1 MLNKANLAI
10 PHALDLSAVAPVWVL
25 GLEKTDLG
33 ASYRQAKANLT
44 RIFRGKLAKVLLI
57 GALTLGGGEKLLAE
71 DSIDLSPNTDPDRE
85 LFSPESKACIT
96 QMSNPLEIP
105 KDRIERF
112 KLYQDWVLTAA
123 KGTTDKIGDSDGVL
137 SVAGLAIEAKE
148 FKNAVLKLIQGV
160 GKTVIGFLGFGS
172 EKDDSNDNSQL
183 EDLYKKALSDL
194 VEEEVDTMLFND
206 WKRSQSGR
214 RFGGEPRVDAHQL
227 VDQEEAPFF
236 TGINGKILPLCEQE
250 LELAMLILLSS
261 EDESFFGHDG
271 ADKQVM
277 AGQAVKELAP
287 GKEGR
292 GASSVTMQL
301 IKLLWPKTLNDRF
314 RNSLE
319 GKILQA
325 RVAIA
330 FEDSLQETISKQ
342 FPNLNKSQVKER
354 AKLVILTVYLNT
366 IHFGVHRDISIEGI
380 EMAARTYY
388 GKSLNQLTIKEIA
401 TLVKTIPSP
410 RNQSPAK
417 EQKNLISSSALIK
430 QLPTKI
436 ADLDN
441 LPRELELLAEE
452 LLADNDNNIPS
463 HWELNSVY
471 RNVIPDTR
479 IQTDLIPQHAEAIWD
494 QVRSILAAQGKT
506 PEQIAEIFRGKITVT
521 LTLNRDAQRAAMEVF
536 AEEIQKY
543 LDKVNNDLPEEEQIS
558 ARNIQ
563 ANQLIFDWASGE
575 IRAAVTSN
583 PLSPSSI
590 NYLEIPGGQIGSTMK
605 PIIAAYLFDKYQ
617 RELEEVAEL
626 KQIADELSE
635 RSPDSASAQEA
646 IDRYE
651 IAKRLIIPFNLNT
664 RLSNSRQQQGFF
676 TSPVNIPKIERE
688 AYETLLTP
696 FSDQDLGL
704 EKPFPVGHVTPA
716 EELINFLAR
725 EGNLSKAEILEREQ
739 ILSSINPAQTDVFY
753 LDYPFAF
760 EGSNDLWAPTNFS
773 DIFTQEPIT
782 VWETIKSSHNLA
794 AADMWMRH
802 LLAADGVTL
811 GGFIDWLNR
820 DLNFPEKEI
829 KKIGSFVLGSGRFSA
844 ENLATFYGAVANGGM
859 ALQSDWIL
867 IKSIKIEGEANPI
880 WEAPPPRFKRVL
892 SPQAAFQIMWA
903 LQRACQEGTSSGAWR
918 SYLKTSQY
926 QTCAAKTGTTNNSAA
941 LNYAAII
948 GAGSVSQIF
957 ADKGLG
963 SLEGTAGGVTA
974 RFAGKLFQRLAEKG
988 VTLDSLLS
996 PPSNYEYDEASRL
1009 WIPKRNNE
1017 ISAENSRGD
1026 QNTSLS
1032 DINRTVQETNTTAEN
1047 NLSQSGGIL
1056 IPKDPM
1062 GYQRTPEGIL
1072 VPAGYTLDPS
1082 TKLWVPPGIDWEYSA
1097 AETLNRFRES
1107 RPFRSFLIRLSEDIK
1122 AFKKSREKQ
1131 ISAEENATDPCV
1143 VSVDHLA
1150 GDVSAEVNSTI
1161 LGTAEQNR
1169 TTEFSAEDLADWQQ
1183 VDPFCTTRGLI
1194 DVVEKWFEEESRR
1207 LNSKGEKGIRI
1218 PEQINHLL
1226 STFMQFHKDYEPT
1239 EVLLSLKNKE
1249 IELMQVVISAR
1260 KLVAFLEEQI
1270 ESYSP
1275 EQYETEGSS
1284 IGAIRDIGVWKILH
1298 PNSSLPYEFENLLE
1312 TFHQF
1317 NESYSYLEVISKI
1330 KSKLENRL
1338 PEDSSILL
1346 VEQKEPREVGGLIPI
1361 TAQ

>member
-1 MLNKANLAI
+1 MSNKTNLAT
-10 PHALDLSAVAPVWVL
+10 PQATDLSMVTPAW
-25 GLEKTDLG
+25 GLNLENAKLG
-33 ASYRQAKANLT
+33 ASYQTAKNKLIQ
-44 RIFRGKLAKVLLI
+44 IFRGKLAKALLI
-57 GALTLGGGEKLLAE
+57 GALALGGGEKLLAE
-71 DSIDLSPNTDPDRE
+71 DSIDLSPSTDPDRE

-194 VEEEVDTMLFND
+194 IEEEVDTMLFND

-521 LTLNRDAQRAAMEVF
+521 LTLHRDAQRAAMAAVQEEVSDYI
-536 AEEIQKY
+536 A
-543 LDKVNNDLPEEEQIS
+543 D
-558 ARNIQ
+558 Q
-563 ANQLIFDWASGE
+563 ANKGIAIRQNQVQASQFIVDPITGE
-575 IRAAVTSN
+575 VLAAVTSN
-583 PLSPSSI
+583 PNSSSSI
-590 NYLEIPGGQIGSTMK
+590 DYTTRASGSIGSTMK
-605 PIIAAYLFDKYQ
+605 PLVMAKILENYQ
-617 RELEEVAEL
+617 QDLAEVERLQQATAEL
-626 KQIADELSE
+626 NATDPE
-635 RSPDSASAQEA
+635 SPEAQEA
-646 IDRYE
+646 QTRYE
-651 IAKRLIIPFNLNT
+651 TAQRLLVPVSLSDL
-664 RLSNSRQQQGFF
+664 LSNKRSNSGFLVR
-676 TSPVNIPKIERE
+676 S
-688 AYETLLTP
+688 AGMDSLTEDSA
-696 FSDQDLGL
+696 FFLGISDENVSASGL
-704 EKPFPVGHVTPA
+704 DFFDFE
-716 EELINFLAR
+716 
-725 EGNLSKAEILEREQ
+725 
-739 ILSSINPAQTDVFY
+739 
-753 LDYPFAF
+753 YPFQF
-760 EGSNDLWAPTNFS
+760 PKKPLWAPGNFANTFTEESIPTWLMIQRS
-773 DIFTQEPIT
+773 D
-782 VWETIKSSHNLA
+782 NLA
-794 AADMWMRH
+794 AIDLWLRQIYFADTATRE
-802 LLAADGVTL
+802 
-811 GGFIDWLNR
+811 GFFRWLNR
-820 DLNFPEKEI
+820 ELGFSRENI
-829 KKIGSFVLGSGRFSA
+829 NNSRGGAFVLGTGEFSA
-844 ENLATFYGAVANGGM
+844 ENLATAYGAISNSGM
-859 ALQSDWIL
+859 ALKSDWQL
-867 IKSIKIEGEANPI
+867 IKSIEINGTTV
-880 WEAPPPRFKRVL
+880 WEAPAPQFKRVM
-892 SPQAAFQIMWA
+892 SPQTAFLSQWA
-903 LQRACQEGTSSGAWR
+903 LQRACQHGTSIRTWLD
-918 SYLKTSQY
+918 YLKTHY
-926 QTCAAKTGTTNNSAA
+926 QTCAAKTGTAANFSAVNHAAIIDGLVVVSRMLTDNNLGSFGAGNSAA
-941 LNYAAII
+941 ALAAPMT
-948 GAGSVSQIF
+948 GRTMK
-957 ADKGLG
+957 D
-963 SLEGTAGGVTA
+963 
-974 RFAGKLFQRLAEKG
+974 LAEAG
-988 VTLDSLLS
+988 VGIADLLS
-996 PPSNYEYDEASRL
+996 PPAGHEYDQASGL
-1009 WIPKRNNE
+1009 WLPE
-1017 ISAENSRGD
+1017 QFSAGFSRSD
-1026 QNTSLS
+1026 QNASLN
-1032 DINRTVQETNTTAEN
+1032 DTNNVVQEGNATAEN
-1047 NLSQSGGIL
+1047 NQSQSGL
-1056 IPKDPM
+1056 ISIPEDPV
-1062 GYQRTPEGIL
+1062 GYQRTDAGL
-1072 VPAGYTLDPS
+1072 FVPAGYVQTP
-1082 TKLWVPPGIDWEYSA
+1082 TGLWQPPQIGWQDSPEI
-1097 AETLNRFRES
+1097 TLNRFKQPRL
-1107 RPFRSFLIRLSEDIK
+1107 FGNFLSKLAKRLK
-1122 AFKKSREKQ
+1122 AFEKSRAEQ
-1131 ISAEENATDPCV
+1131 ISAEENATDPCIP
-1143 VSVDHLA
+1143 SVDHLA

-1161 LGTAEQNR
+1161 IFPADQNL
-1169 TTEFSAEDLADWQQ
+1169 TTEEFSAEDLADWQQ
-1183 VDPFCTTRGLI
+1183 VDPLCTVEGVISEVRG
-1194 DVVEKWFEEESRR
+1194 WFEEQELEIYYSLDTFLKQIESLSFAYSPKTAIEAIRKNEVR
-1207 LNSKGEKGIRI
+1207 TLKSINSARSLRSFLV
-1218 PEQINHLL
+1218 QLDLSNL
-1226 STFMQFHKDYEPT
+1226 STT
-1239 EVLLSLKNKE
+1239 EVLNSIQLWEIMNPNLELPYSLGVF
-1249 IELMQVVISAR
+1249 I
-1260 KLVAFLEEQI
+1260 EQI
-1270 ESYSP
+1270 KALDFAYQPQSVFSAISDWFDKAPESLAILPTQDLSP
-1275 EQYETEGSS
+1275 RVIESVRIPTYQAGSLNQE
-1284 IGAIRDIGVWKILH
+1284 AI
-1298 PNSSLPYEFENLLE
+1298 
-1312 TFHQF
+1312 
-1317 NESYSYLEVISKI
+1317 
-1330 KSKLENRL
+1330 
-1338 PEDSSILL
+1338 
-1346 VEQKEPREVGGLIPI
+1346 
-1361 TAQ
+1361 